1 MKLNNKG
8 FTLVELLA
16 VIVILLAISM
26 VAIPNITASL
36 EKNKNKLSD
45 SQKKII
51 VSSAELFISENKNTL
66 GYYSN
71 FMNGACCLSTDTLKD
86 NNYITDEDLKDSN
99 GNEITRWKSTT
110 NAHVIRNLK
119 NGSYTVEEI
128 EAPTGYKKLK
138 EPFKLSS
145 IIPYIIIII
154 IALR

>member
-51 VSSAELFISENKNTL
+51 VSSAELFISENKNSL

-99 GNEITRWKSTT
+99 GNTL
-110 NAHVIRNLK
+110 V
-119 NGSYTVEEI
+119 
-128 EAPTGYKKLK
+128 GYINYVNSKY
-138 EPFKLSS
+138 EFTDSCANPCS
-145 IIPYIIIII
+145 
-154 IALR
+154 